1 MNNWRPLLELLA
13 SARLTLFCL
22 AFLMVLVLF
31 GTLAQVHIGT
41 FAAQKMYFNSFW
53 IYKEIFGMNVPVIP
67 GGLTVGALWMVNLL
81 AAFAVR
87 FEFERRHL
95 GILLS
100 HFGLIVLFAGQFLAQ
115 TLGRESQ
122 MPVEIG
128 QTMNYSESS
137 RDMELAV
144 TQEIDSEIEEVT
156 AIPEKVL
163 KREGK
168 IKLPRQPYILNV
180 KKYFRNAR
188 VSMGAPA
195 SPAGGPGSGSMA
207 TQGVGLRVSV
217 QEGEPVSSDDEINNV
232 STFVE
237 VLYGEKSLGTWFVSL
252 GMGAPQS
259 FELGGKKYRLVMRLA
274 RHYYPFTLTLKE
286 FHHDRYPGTDIPK
299 NFSSLVRISDPEK
312 NESRDAL
319 IYMNNPLRYA
329 GHTFYQASYGKNDT
343 LSVFQVVKN
352 PAWLTPYVSCIL
364 VIVGLGIQFFSHLSS
379 FARESS

>member
-1 MNNWRPLLELLA
+1 MSKRRPLLEGLA
-13 SARLTLFCL
+13 SVRLTLFCI
-22 AFLMVLVLF
+22 AFLMVLVFF
-31 GTLAQVHIGT
+31 GTLAQVQIGT

-53 IYKEIFGMNVPVIP
+53 IYKDIFGMNVPVLP
-67 GGLTVGALWMVNLL
+67 GGLTVGSLWMVNLL

-95 GILLS
+95 GILMS
-100 HFGLIVLFAGQFLAQ
+100 HIGVMVLFAGQFMAQ

-122 MPVEIG
+122 MPVEVG

-144 TQEIDSEIEEVT
+144 IHELDSEIDEVT

-163 KREGK
+163 RREGK
-168 IKLPRQPYILNV
+168 VKIPRQPYFLNI

-188 VSMGAPA
+188 VGMGV
-195 SPAGGPGSGSMA
+195 PGSSSLA
-207 TQGVGLRVSV
+207 TQGVGLQVSV
-217 QEGEPVSSDDEINNV
+217 HESDPVSSDDEINNV
-232 STFVE
+232 SAFVE
-237 VLYGEKSLGTWFVSL
+237 VLEGERSLGTWLVSFGL
-252 GMGAPQS
+252 GAPQ
-259 FELGGKKYRLVMRLA
+259 FFDLGGKKYRLMMRLV
-274 RHYYPFTLTLKE
+274 RHYYPFSLTLKE
-286 FHHDRYPGTDIPK
+286 FHHDIYPGTEIPK
-299 NFSSLVRISDPEK
+299 NFSSLVRLSDPGK

-352 PAWLTPYVSCIL
+352 PAWLTPYVSCLL
-364 VIVGLGIQFFSHLSS
+364 VVAGLGIQFFGHLSS
-379 FARESS
+379 FARKSS